1 MKISIP
7 KPCNENWNEMSPEQ
21 QGAFCKVCSKVVVD
35 FSNMSDEEVLNYFA
49 KKKEEKT
56 CGRFRV
62 SQLSPYE
69 LKINLRSV
77 AAQKSFPKIFA
88 ASLFIFFSSLFICKS
103 DTGEQMM
110 FNVVPDTADTSTFVL
125 RADSVS
131 TATTDTTSFAPIDST
146 EINPMIMGGMTVPV
160 EEAVVIDTVKPITG
174 GNDREPMIVGD
185 IRVQPAPTPMILGK
199 IACARPTKKEI
210 ERITK
215 KKRDEQKV
223 KGNLRLL
230 GEVDF

>member
-7 KPCNENWNEMSPEQ
+7 KPCNENWNEMTPEQ

-35 FSNMSDEEVLNYFA
+35 FSNMSDEEVINYFA

-77 AAQKSFPKIFA
+77 AAQRSFPKIFA
-88 ASLFIFFSSLFICKS
+88 ASLFIFFSSLFVCKS
-103 DTGEQMM
+103 DTGERIM
-110 FNVVPDTADTSTFVL
+110 FNVVPVDMADTSSLAL

-131 TATTDTTSFAPIDST
+131 TVTTDTTFFAPIDST

-160 EEAVVIDTVKPITG
+160 EEAVEVDTAIITG
-174 GNDREPMIVGD
+174 DVAVEPIMVGQMVAVQPPPPMIMGKMVCNKPAQVKKPPKQKPVERKTKGEVEIMGD
-185 IRVQPAPTPMILGK
+185 I
-199 IACARPTKKEI
+199 
-210 ERITK
+210 
-215 KKRDEQKV
+215 
-223 KGNLRLL
+223 
-230 GEVDF
+230 DF